1 MNGKEKKVILYGIV
15 HCVGFVTFSQDVKGF
30 IATSTN
36 FGHFFCLDI

>member
-1 MNGKEKKVILYGIV
+1 MSVKEKKVLLLSIV

-36 FGHFFCLDI
+36 FGYFFCLDI

>member
-1 MNGKEKKVILYGIV
+1 MNIKEKKVILYGIV
-15 HCVGFVTFSQDVKGF
+15 HCVGFVTFSHDAKGF